1 MTNYLI
7 NLDTDAARL
16 AFQRG
21 QFARFGLAFE
31 RVEACRDDPASVAR
45 LRWWCATL
53 RPRVSGEVGCVLS
66 HVKVFRTMLERGETA
81 AAVFEDDVVL
91 SPRVVAALE
100 LAECACRLNPRLAV
114 LLGDHRRSK
123 AGEPLATADEP
134 LAIEP
139 AVWDFGTEGY
149 VIGAEAAR
157 TLLKG
162 QGRVRTSPDAWG
174 YYNHKGWVELARMRP
189 PVAGQAVTKFESQ
202 LGVRYAVAGKPFLER
217 AWWKF
222 RRVVG
227 MVIDCLL
234 DGGRRGW

>member
-7 NLDTDAARL
+7 NLDTDTARL
-16 AFQRG
+16 EFQRE
-21 QFARFGLAFE
+21 QFARLGLAFE

-45 LRWWCATL
+45 FRWWCATL
-53 RPRVSGEVGCVLS
+53 RPRVRGEVGCVLS
-66 HVKVFRTMLERGETA
+66 HVKIFRTMLARGETA

-91 SPRVVAALE
+91 SPRIAAALE
-100 LAECACRLNPRLAV
+100 LAECACRENPCLAV
-114 LLGDHRRSK
+114 LLGDHRRTK
-123 AGEPLATADEP
+123 RGEELAGADEP
-134 LAIEP
+134 VTLEP
-139 AVWDFGTEGY
+139 AEWDFGTEGY

-157 TLLKG
+157 NLIAG

-174 YYNHKGWVELARMRP
+174 YYRHKGWLELMRVSR
-189 PVAGQAVTKFESQ
+189 PVSQQAVSRFESQ
-202 LGVRYAVAGKPFLER
+202 LGERYAVAGKPFLER

-227 MVIDCLL
+227 MSIDCLL